1 MFRVS
6 CLVSRV
12 YTSCIWTYRDHTR
25 GSIYFPSPWAIW
37 NTLRRSSL
45 SPFSFFIIKSICRM
59 KRRCADISPTRETF
73 FHRIFKITIYRNSHL
88 SLHRALYLLKNLT
101 LYFDKNK
108 LLIKRTTTFWTC
120 IYDIVQVRLQ
130 AGRRKNERER
140 ERKKRK
146 VIKKK

>member
-1 MFRVS
+1 
-6 CLVSRV
+6 
-12 YTSCIWTYRDHTR
+12 
-25 GSIYFPSPWAIW
+25 
-37 NTLRRSSL
+37 
-45 SPFSFFIIKSICRM
+45 M

-88 SLHRALYLLKNLT
+88 SLYRALYLLKNLT

-130 AGRRKNERER
+130 TGRRKNERER
-140 ERKKRK
+140 ERERGRNER
-146 VIKKK
+146 